1 MNDFTTHITNLFK
14 QETIETK
21 LPVQTPFAGIY
32 LPAYKL
38 IIHCIPLLHQEILTT
53 DFCSDLSNDAQQQGL
68 KIIHIWEDIY
78 EKYKVLVEARLL
90 SIIGVRKR
98 IHARQTTVVR
108 IDKQQAST
116 FLTMHHLQQYVSA
129 YYKYALVYKDEI
141 VAVATFS
148 KSRVMTDGVVPY
160 RSYEL
165 IRFAS
170 KTGTTVT
177 GGLGK
182 LLNHF
187 IEQHHP
193 AHIMTYADRDWSNG
207 EGYHKLGFT
216 ETGTTPPQLFWVDVE
231 TYERLPITA
240 TLLPNK
246 KYVQALNAGNIKCV
260 LDRRT

>member
-1 MNDFTTHITNLFK
+1 MSDFSQHIINLFK
-14 QETIETK
+14 QENYSTD
-21 LPVQTPFAGIY
+21 LPVNTPFMGIF
-32 LPAYKL
+32 LPGHKL
-38 IIHCIPLLHQEILTT
+38 IVHCIPLFRAQSLPA
-53 DFCSDLSNDAQQQGL
+53 DFCVGLSNEAQGLGL
-68 KIIHIWEDIY
+68 KIIHVWEDVYTKNNI
-78 EKYKVLVEARLL
+78 LVEARLL

-98 IHARQTTVVR
+98 IHARQTTIVR
-108 IDKQQAST
+108 IDKLQAET
-116 FLTMHHLQQYVSA
+116 FLTTHHLQQYVSA
-129 YYKYALVYKDEI
+129 YYKYALVFKDEI

-182 LLNHF
+182 LLNYF

-216 ETGTTPPQLFWVDVE
+216 EAGKTPPQIFNVD
-231 TYERLPITA
+231 TGTNERLPVYVP
-240 TLLPNK
+240 LLPHKN
-246 KYVQALNAGNIKCV
+246 YVQVMNAGNIKFV

>member
-1 MNDFTTHITNLFK
+1 MSDFAKHINQLFNK
-14 QETIETK
+14 EERVLT
-21 LPVQTPFAGIY
+21 LPLYTPFEGI
-32 LPAYKL
+32 LLTKHKL
-38 IIHCIPLLHQEILTT
+38 IIHLIPLKQTAVLPV
-53 DFCSDLSNDAQQQGL
+53 DFCANFSNKAGELGL
-68 KIIHIWEDIY
+68 KVIHLWEDVY
-78 EKYKVLVEARLL
+78 LKNKLLVDARLL

-98 IHARQTTVVR
+98 IHARQTKVVR
-108 IDKQQAST
+108 IDKQQAET
-116 FLTMHHLQQYVSA
+116 FLNTHHLQQYVSA

-148 KSRVMTDGVVPY
+148 KSRVMHDGVVPY

-193 AHIMTYADRDWSNG
+193 AHLMTYADRDWSNG
-207 EGYHKLGFT
+207 EGYQKLGFT
-216 ETGTTPPQLFWVDVE
+216 ETGQTPPQLFWLDTE
-231 TYERLPITA
+231 TLERLTTNPPLKPGKSYI
-240 TLLPNK
+240 P
-246 KYVQALNAGNIKCV
+246 VMNAGNLKFV